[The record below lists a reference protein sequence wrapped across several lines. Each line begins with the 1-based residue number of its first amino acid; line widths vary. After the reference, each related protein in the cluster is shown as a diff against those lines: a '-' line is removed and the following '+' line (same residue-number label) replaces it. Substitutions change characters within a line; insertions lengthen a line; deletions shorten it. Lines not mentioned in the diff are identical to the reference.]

1 MQPNQLHNL
10 LCTLHTM
17 SDYRLVGI
25 LNYESCQLCNHCFRY
40 LCNMAS
46 ISAKMINSKTVRDD
60 REGQIFPRTSN
71 EIFYMRSRI
80 TKQYIMLSV
89 LAILITFTLLCFP
102 EVAENQYAYSQSTN
116 LTGNKTG
123 SGVDLINI
131 HPSPSNVKAG
141 SIFELLATV
150 VNNSPDKIMLPAGR
164 CDSPLTAFFMRNVV
178 IRQDQFQGL
187 HRYFIPI
194 RIKPRRRGYSGRSSP
209 WDNIPSNQGWENSS
223 DRHCL
228 LPNRE

>member
-1 MQPNQLHNL
+1 
-10 LCTLHTM
+10 
-17 SDYRLVGI
+17 
-25 LNYESCQLCNHCFRY
+25 
-40 LCNMAS
+40 
-46 ISAKMINSKTVRDD
+46 
-60 REGQIFPRTSN
+60 
-71 EIFYMRSRI
+71 MRSRI

-178 IRQDQFQGL
+178 IRQDQFQGCTAT
-187 HRYFIPI
+187 
-194 RIKPRRRGYSGRSSP
+194 SSP
-209 WDNIPSNQGWENSS
+209 FELNQGEEVTVAGPVPGTIYQAIKAGKTPATATVYYLTEN
-223 DRHCL
+223 RQ
-228 LPNRE
+228 PGNVTKPFEFTIG